1 MRPAP
6 GVSMIVL
13 AYNDAPALPALIA
26 GLNQVLAPMTR
37 EFEIIVV
44 DDGSHDATPEVI
56 ASLAGVDALRLVRH
70 PRNRGV
76 GAAFRTGVEAARFE
90 IVGYID
96 GDGQLVPGDLV
107 PLLSE
112 LEHGD
117 AVSGIRARR
126 ADPALRIALSRMY
139 NRVVRSLFGLTVS
152 DVNAGLKLYRR
163 RFLNAVGPIESQGS
177 FYDTEI
183 LVKGLAAGLRVRE
196 RRIHHLPRRHGRG
209 LGASLRSIDSVLQSI
224 TSPGMRRYRAPTLTA
239 RLIHWML
246 RLAACGSRWTVGR
259 SSNARETAASG
270 STVSGS
276 DRAGAGCAGTRRP
289 RDRRRSRRSRGS
301 GARG

>member
-1 MRPAP
+1 
-6 GVSMIVL
+6 MIVL
-13 AYNDAPALPALIA
+13 AYDDAPTLPALIR
-26 GLNQVLAPMTR
+26 GLDQVLARMTH

-44 DDGSHDATPEVI
+44 DDGSDDATPEVI
-56 ASLAGVDALRLVRH
+56 ASLSGLRGLRLVRH
-70 PRNRGV
+70 PSNRGV

-96 GDGQLVPGDLV
+96 GDGQLAPDDIV
-107 PLLSE
+107 PLMSE

-117 AVSGIRARR
+117 AVSGIRVRR
-126 ADPALRIALSRMY
+126 ADPVPRIVLSRVY
-139 NRVVRSLFGLTVS
+139 NWVVRSLFGLTVT

-163 RFLNAVGPIESQGS
+163 RFLDAVGPIESQGS

-196 RRIHHLPRRHGRG
+196 RRVHHLPRRHGRG
-209 LGASLRSIDSVLQSI
+209 RGASPRSIDSVVQSI
-224 TSPGMRRYRAPTLTA
+224 TAPGMSRYRAPTLTA

-259 SSNARETAASG
+259 SFNAREPG
-270 STVSGS
+270 
-276 DRAGAGCAGTRRP
+276 DGT
-289 RDRRRSRRSRGS
+289 
-301 GARG
+301 

>member
-1 MRPAP
+1 
-6 GVSMIVL
+6 MIVL
-13 AYNDAPALPALIA
+13 AYNDAPALPALIT
-26 GLNQVLAPMTR
+26 GLSQVLAPMTR

-44 DDGSHDATPEVI
+44 DDGSSDATPEVI
-56 ASLAGVDALRLVRH
+56 ASLSGVDGLRLVRH

-107 PLLSE
+107 PLMSE

-117 AVSGIRARR
+117 AVSGIRAQR
-126 ADPALRIALSRMY
+126 ADPALRIALSRVY
-139 NRVVRSLFGLTVS
+139 NRVVRSLFGLTVR

-196 RRIHHLPRRHGRG
+196 RRIRHLPRRHGRG
-209 LGASLRSIDSVLQSI
+209 LGASLRSIDSVLQAI
-224 TSPGMRRYRAPTLTA
+224 TSPAMRRYRAPTLTA
-239 RLIHWML
+239 RLIHRML
-246 RLAACGSRWTVGR
+246 WLAACVSWWTVGR
-259 SSNARETAASG
+259 SSNACEPGATATPLGKSSEVKQG
-270 STVSGS
+270 
-276 DRAGAGCAGTRRP
+276 RR
-289 RDRRRSRRSRGS
+289 
-301 GARG
+301 